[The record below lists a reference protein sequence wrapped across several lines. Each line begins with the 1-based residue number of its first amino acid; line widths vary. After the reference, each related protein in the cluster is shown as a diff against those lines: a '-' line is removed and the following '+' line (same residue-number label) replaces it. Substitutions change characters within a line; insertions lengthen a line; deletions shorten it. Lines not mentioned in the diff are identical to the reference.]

1 MRHAHAVTS
10 LPPPPSPLP
19 PVFARLRTTFAVWET
34 GLTSLGT
41 DSSYNGG
48 RYDNPLAAAAAAAA
62 TTAAT
67 AAAVHALPRGREH
80 EARYEI
86 DVEARARAA
95 ARGLGLPP
103 PPALPPALALPRPGS
118 HPPHS
123 YAHPHHGPHQTHNAH
138 HSEPPELA
146 DLTEFHDGG
155 GGGGGN
161 GGGGDNDAPRYSRA
175 VTANEVVG
183 IQRRRHLEGVEAQ
196 APARQPTRPPEEP
209 ARLPEGV
216 SGLNIQLDGANGA
229 PIIEQLAEAI
239 AAHYGRVIEV
249 PTPRACP
256 PPGCTYYG
264 CTCCGC
270 TYYGCT

>member
-1 MRHAHAVTS
+1 MAADPIRPISPHRCGGSSVRSAV
-10 LPPPPSPLP
+10 
-19 PVFARLRTTFAVWET
+19 
-34 GLTSLGT
+34 
-41 DSSYNGG
+41 
-48 RYDNPLAAAAAAAA
+48 AAAAA
-62 TTAAT
+62 
-67 AAAVHALPRGREH
+67 
-80 EARYEI
+80 
-86 DVEARARAA
+86 
-95 ARGLGLPP
+95 
-103 PPALPPALALPRPGS
+103 
-118 HPPHS
+118 
-123 YAHPHHGPHQTHNAH
+123 
-138 HSEPPELA
+138 
-146 DLTEFHDGG
+146 DLC
-155 GGGGGN
+155 
-161 GGGGDNDAPRYSRA
+161 GDDDAPRYSRA

-264 CTCCGC
+264 CTFCGC